1 MSNLQ
6 STSSGA
12 APAPA
17 ASAPAPAPVSE
28 HLAASSRRRLYFR
41 WFGGALILA
50 ALGIGMTWWVTVRG
64 RESTDDAYVA
74 GDVVQVT
81 PQIAGTAV
89 AIMAQN
95 TDWVD
100 AGAPLVELDKT
111 DARLTLDTA
120 IEQLAHA
127 VREYRSAHADAERER
142 AQIRLRESDA
152 AGAEADLRRRLTLLT
167 DGGVAL
173 EDIRHA
179 RDAVNS
185 TTAALEAQR
194 AAYQSSLAHTDGT
207 EIDSNPLVR
216 AAAAQVRSAALA
228 LHRTELRAPLTGL
241 ITRRAVQVGQR
252 VVPGT
257 SVMAIVPLDR
267 VWVEANF
274 KESQLRN
281 MHAGQAVELH
291 SDLYGNDLTY
301 HGRIEGFE
309 AGTGAAFASLPAQN
323 ATGNWIK
330 VVQRVPVRIVL
341 DPKELH
347 AHPLRIGLSMT
358 AEVRV
363 DERAD
368 GRAGS
373 AMAMLAP
380 TSTLAT
386 TAAPIRVDATD
397 IYRDDDTVGDTI
409 VTQTIRDNSP
419 VYRPAEASAA
429 APRPGA

>member
-1 MSNLQ
+1 MSNPQ
-6 STSSGA
+6 ANSPGAAAATVPPAAA
-12 APAPA
+12 APASDA
-17 ASAPAPAPVSE
+17 R
-28 HLAASSRRRLYFR
+28 RRRLYFR
-41 WFGGALILA
+41 WFGAALVLA
-50 ALGIGMTWWVTVRG
+50 GLGIGITWWITSRG
-64 RESTDDAYVA
+64 LESTDDAYVA

-111 DARLTLDTA
+111 DARLALDAA

-127 VREYRSAHADAERER
+127 VREYRSAHADVEREH

-152 AGAEADLRRRLTLLT
+152 ARAADDLRRRLTLAG
-167 DGGVAL
+167 DGGIAL

-179 RDAVNS
+179 RDAVDS
-185 TTAALEAQR
+185 TGAALEAQR
-194 AAYQSSLAHTDGT
+194 AAFQSTLAHTDGT
-207 EIDSNPLVR
+207 TIDANPLVL

-241 ITRRAVQVGQR
+241 ISRRAVQVGQR

-257 SVMAIVPLDR
+257 AVMSIVPLDR

-274 KESQLRN
+274 KESQLRH
-281 MHAGQAVELH
+281 MHAGQAVELYA
-291 SDLYGNDLTY
+291 DLYGDDLIY
-301 HGRIEGFE
+301 HGRIQGFE

-341 DPKELH
+341 DPQELH

-358 AEVRV
+358 AQVRV
-363 DERAD
+363 DELAG
-368 GRAGS
+368 GRAGA
-373 AMAMLAP
+373 AMAMPAALPALA
-380 TSTLAT
+380 LL
-386 TAAPIRVDATD
+386 RVDATS
-397 IYRDDDTVGDTI
+397 IYREDDTIGDAI
-409 VTQTIRDNSP
+409 VSQTIRANSQS
-419 VYRPAEASAA
+419 YRSADAAGNTPANASG
-429 APRPGA
+429 PGA